1 MIKAEFGNKPPDMEK
16 NENSL
21 RRGGSDYE
29 GTRSHSIIANPE
41 GRR

>member
-16 NENSL
+16 KENSL
-21 RRGGSDYE
+21 RSGGSDY
-29 GTRSHSIIANPE
+29 GGARSHSIIANPE

>member
-1 MIKAEFGNKPPDMEK
+1 MIKAEFGNKLPDMEK
-16 NENSL
+16 NEKSM

-29 GTRSHSIIANPE
+29 GTSSHSIIANPE

>member
-29 GTRSHSIIANPE
+29 GTCSHSIIANPE